1 MSENTISKNNTAL
14 GMDPNLVLSTYFQD
28 DDWMFK
34 TGVGGALYFS
44 AFVILMLGLQSGQLV
59 ILPAC
64 FCLWAMICGYILRAI
79 RQKIAEPQSKLPEW
93 NDWQDLFIS
102 GMSWI
107 AVTTGFI
114 FTLIAAA
121 TTAFI
126 VIAVVMMKS
135 STSQSILVVCI
146 TTLGIATLS
155 YLFNFFV
162 SMLMA
167 NFAQE
172 ETMLSGFAYAK
183 VLKRLSKRPGDFAAA
198 WLLGTGIQFLA
209 VIIPITTV
217 IGIILVP
224 MTTFISQVISAGLMA
239 QAWAG
244 SEPQQ

>member
-1 MSENTISKNNTAL
+1 MSSENKSESKTELL

-28 DDWMFK
+28 PDWMFK
-34 TGVGGALYFS
+34 TGVGGALYFA
-44 AFVILMLGLQSGQLV
+44 AFVILMLGIQSGNLV

-64 FCLWAMICGYILRAI
+64 FCLWAMICGYVLRTI
-79 RQKIAEPQSKLPEW
+79 RQKIAEPESKLPEW
-93 NDWQDLFIS
+93 TDWQDLFIS

-107 AVTTGFI
+107 AITTGFV
-114 FTLIAAA
+114 FTLIAVA

-126 VIAVVMMKS
+126 VLTFAMVKS
-135 STSQSILVVCI
+135 SGSEGVLLVCI
-146 TTLGIATLS
+146 TILGIATLT
-155 YLFNFFV
+155 YAFNFFV

-183 VLKRLSKRPGDFAAA
+183 VLRRLSKNPGDFAAA

-209 VIIPITTV
+209 FIIPVATV

-224 MTTFISQVISAGLMA
+224 MTTFISQVISAGLIA

-244 SEPQQ
+244 SEVQ